1 MLSLRKKNSYL
12 YTVAYKQKTVQ
23 IIDQYN
29 HIDQY

>member
-1 MLSLRKKNSYL
+1 MLSLRKKIKL
-12 YTVAYKQKTVQ
+12 IYTITYKQKTNQ

>member
-1 MLSLRKKNSYL
+1 MLSLRKKINHL
-12 YTVAYKQKTVQ
+12 YTTTYKQKTNQ